1 MKQLKMK
8 QKNKKMDFFDMLLSA
23 LGTSFLGSMPAA
35 KGIATCGD
43 EVIQVGEAVIRAGQ
57 DF

>member
-1 MKQLKMK
+1 MK

-23 LGTSFLGSMPAA
+23 LGASFFGSMPAA

>member
-1 MKQLKMK
+1 
-8 QKNKKMDFFDMLLSA
+8 MLLSA

-35 KGIATCGD
+35 KGIATSGD

>member
-35 KGIATCGD
+35 KGIATSGD
-43 EVIQVGEAVIRAGQ
+43 EVIQVGEAVIRAGH